1 METTTVEEMEDIIE
15 SKYTNGDINIV
26 NNDGMLYMQSID
38 DSSIDMVLTDPP
50 YVISRDT
57 GFKNSVNGVD
67 RLKISMDFGE
77 WDKGFTLEVLSDIV
91 KEYYRVLRDGGYVI
105 IFYDLWKIQEL
116 SQLLTGV
123 GFKQLRFI
131 EWIKTNPVPINSK
144 INYLTNSR
152 EVAVCAVKGS
162 KPVFNSKYDNGIYS
176 YPIYHNKNRFHPTQ
190 KPPGL
195 FKELIIKH
203 TNPGDTVL
211 DTFIGSGTTAIACL
225 DTNRKCKGSERDNSY
240 YKQIIRR
247 IERHGKQT
255 TI

>member
-1 METTTVEEMEDIIE
+1 METTTVEETEDIIE

>member
-1 METTTVEEMEDIIE
+1 
-15 SKYTNGDINIV
+15 
-26 NNDGMLYMQSID
+26 
-38 DSSIDMVLTDPP
+38 
-50 YVISRDT
+50 
-57 GFKNSVNGVD
+57 
-67 RLKISMDFGE
+67 MDFGE